1 MPRFHRILRIF
12 DLVLGLLLLPALFS
26 NSSQVPARSFY
37 ERARSYARAVEFDY
51 FGWTLDAIGVKL
63 GQAALDTPAY
73 FSETARRQVVSDY
86 LQLTYQILVD
96 EYDLELI
103 YTDPSISD
111 PEAASADLRA
121 RLDEAYARQ
130 RSLAPLAEAVL
141 EEQISALLA
150 ELDLT
155 TLGQPL
161 PPISFHMSPLPY
173 HLIISPRDK
182 IQQDAAI
189 GIIPDLPLDRQV
201 KIEEQVAAALDVSTL
216 VVPVGGIGT
225 YPSMVMRTTSL
236 QWLAD
241 VISHEW
247 IHNWLSL
254 RPLGFNYGGTPEL
267 RTMNETTASIAG
279 TEIAAL
285 FIRRYYPDLASAY
298 GLEAV
303 SAPLAPVPPGGFP
316 RPVFDYWSEMH
327 TTRVHV
333 DELLAEGK
341 IEEAEAYMEM
351 RRQVFWE
358 NGYHIRKLNQAFFA
372 FYGAYAD
379 IPGGA
384 AGEDPVGPAVRA
396 LRAQSASLT
405 EFLKTIAAMSSFE
418 ELQKAVSP

>member
-1 MPRFHRILRIF
+1 MSFLSRLLRGVETALYFIF
-12 DLVLGLLLLPALFS
+12 LALLLGGSDFILSEDP
-26 NSSQVPARSFY
+26 Q
-37 ERARSYARAVEFDY
+37 ERIRRYARAVEFDY
-51 FGWTLDAIGVKL
+51 FGWTLDAISVKL

-73 FSETARRQVVSDY
+73 FDESARRQVVTDY
-86 LQLTYQILVD
+86 LQLTHQILTD
-96 EYDLELI
+96 EYNLELI
-103 YTDPSISD
+103 YADPSIPD
-111 PEAASADLRA
+111 PVTASADLRA
-121 RLDEAYARQ
+121 RLNKAYARQ

-150 ELDLT
+150 DLDLA

-161 PPISFHMSPLPY
+161 PPIAFHISPLPY
-173 HLIISPRDK
+173 HLIISPRDR
-182 IQQDAAI
+182 IEQI
-189 GIIPDLPLDRQV
+189 TSLSLLPDLTLDRQV
-201 KIEEQVAAALDVSTL
+201 EIEDQVAAALDVSTL
-216 VVPVGGIGT
+216 VVPVGGIAT
-225 YPSMVMRTTSL
+225 YPTMVMRTTSL
-236 QWLAD
+236 DWLAN

-247 IHNWLSL
+247 THNWLSL
-254 RPLGFNYGGTPEL
+254 RPLGINYNASPEL

-279 TEIAAL
+279 TEISIL
-285 FIRRYYPDLASAY
+285 FMKRYYPDLAAAY
-298 GLEAV
+298 GLETI
-303 SAPLAPVPPGGFP
+303 SASQAPVPPGGFP

-341 IEEAEAYMEM
+341 VEEAEAYMEM

-379 IPGGA
+379 VEGGM

>member
-1 MPRFHRILRIF
+1 MSLLSR
-12 DLVLGLLLLPALFS
+12 LLLGVETGLCLIFFTLLLGGSDFILSEEA
-26 NSSQVPARSFY
+26 Q
-37 ERARSYARAVEFDY
+37 ERVRRYSRAVEFDY
-51 FGWTLDAIGVKL
+51 FDWTLEALGVKL
-63 GQAALDTPAY
+63 GQAALDTPFY
-73 FSETARRQVVSDY
+73 FPEPHRREIVTDY
-86 LQLTYQILVD
+86 LHLMDDILQA
-96 EYDLELI
+96 EYGLNLL
-103 YTDPSISD
+103 YTDPSVAD
-111 PEAASADLRA
+111 PESASADLRA

-150 ELDLT
+150 DLDLA

-173 HLIISPRDK
+173 HLIISPRDR
-182 IQQDAAI
+182 IEQVTSLSLL
-189 GIIPDLPLDRQV
+189 PDLTLDRQV
-201 KIEEQVAAALDVSTL
+201 EIEDQVAAALDVSTL

-236 QWLAD
+236 DWLAD

-254 RPLGFNYGGTPEL
+254 RPLGFNYNTTPEL

-279 TEIAAL
+279 TEISIL
-285 FIRRYYPDLASAY
+285 FMKRYYPELASAY
-298 GLEAV
+298 GLESV
-303 SAPLAPVPPGGFP
+303 SASLAPVPPGGFP

-341 IEEAEAYMEM
+341 VEEAEAYMEM

-379 IPGGA
+379 VPGGI